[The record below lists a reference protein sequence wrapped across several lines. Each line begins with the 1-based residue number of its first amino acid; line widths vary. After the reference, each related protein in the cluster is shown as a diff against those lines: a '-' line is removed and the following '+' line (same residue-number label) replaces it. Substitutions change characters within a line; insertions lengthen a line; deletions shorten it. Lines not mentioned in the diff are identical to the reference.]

1 MGSPPV
7 AGAPS
12 GHASKSDIAPVSKAD
27 RTPGAKSAKKAP
39 WRSPG
44 VALSRRDENAPG
56 GFVAPNSAPKSA
68 RARKLDARSPA
79 TAGSSKTRGGK
90 PRLESDVSTEATAD
104 ESADGDDAVTSA
116 VDAVNT
122 ILLTPPSA
130 RGKPDADVTAAIDTV
145 AMPPP
150 PPRVPAASDAEGPVA
165 HLSGSL
171 FSEREP
177 EAPSPDDAADDV
189 DLGAATTAI
198 PSARAVMAATDAADQ
213 TEPF

>member
-1 MGSPPV
+1 MGSPPA

-12 GHASKSDIAPVSKAD
+12 GHASKSDIAPVSHAD

-44 VALSRRDENAPG
+44 VALSRRDENTPG
-56 GFVAPNSAPKSA
+56 GFAAPKSAPKSA
-68 RARKLDARSPA
+68 RTRKLDARSPA

-90 PRLESDVSTEATAD
+90 PRLESNVSTEATPE

-130 RGKPDADVTAAIDTV
+130 RGKPDADVTAVIDTV
-145 AMPPP
+145 AMPLPLRASP
-150 PPRVPAASDAEGPVA
+150 QRATRTETRVTAGLCFPNASRRRPRETRRGK
-165 HLSGSL
+165 
-171 FSEREP
+171 
-177 EAPSPDDAADDV
+177 
-189 DLGAATTAI
+189 TTLT
-198 PSARAVMAATDAADQ
+198 SARPRQPSRARAR
-213 TEPF
+213 